1 MNDKSIRRRDL
12 LSMVPA
18 CLGAAA
24 IGPMISWFPPA
35 HANTKNDKSTDA
47 SLQALLEGN
56 ERYLKGTTHKHDFHV
71 DRTALAQGQR
81 PIAAVLSCSDS
92 RVVPQ
97 FVFDQGPGRL
107 FVMRVAGNIATS
119 EVIASIE
126 YAVNFLQTSLI
137 FVLGHTSCGA
147 IQSAIKVVTEG
158 VVLPGLLPELVD
170 PIGQAVRVA
179 KSKPGELET
188 NTLKANVRLTASAI
202 VNSKTIIRE
211 EKASQDIRV
220 VGGLY
225 DLTTGK
231 VSLLS

>member
-1 MNDKSIRRRDL
+1 MNQNSIGRRHL
-12 LSMVPA
+12 LAMVPA
-18 CLGAAA
+18 FIGAAA
-24 IGPMISWFPPA
+24 FSPVISWLPSV
-35 HANTKNDKSTDA
+35 HAQPKNDKSTDA
-47 SLQALLEGN
+47 ALEALLEGN
-56 ERYLKGTTHKHDFHV
+56 ERYLKGNTHKHDFHA
-71 DRTALAQGQR
+71 DRAALAQGQR

-107 FVMRVAGNIATS
+107 FVMRVAGNIATD

-126 YAVNFLQTSLI
+126 YAVNFLKTSLI

-147 IQSAIKVVTEG
+147 ITSAIEVVTKD

-170 PIGQAVRVA
+170 PIKQAVHEA
-179 KSKPGELET
+179 KSKEGDLVT
-188 NTLKANVRLTASAI
+188 NTLKANVRLTAAKI
-202 VNSKTIIRE
+202 VNSKTIVRQA
-211 EKASQDIRV
+211 KPSQDIRV

-225 DLTTGK
+225 DLRTGR

>member
-1 MNDKSIRRRDL
+1 
-12 LSMVPA
+12 MVPA
-18 CLGAAA
+18 FLGAAA
-24 IGPMISWFPPA
+24 IGPVISWLPHA
-35 HANTKNDKSTDA
+35 HAKTKNNKSTDTA
-47 SLQALLEGN
+47 LEALLEGN
-56 ERYLKGTTHKHDFHV
+56 ERYLKGNTHKHDFHV
-71 DRTALAQGQR
+71 DRAALAQGQR

-107 FVMRVAGNIATS
+107 FVMRVAGNIATN

-126 YAVNFLQTSLI
+126 YAVNFLKTSLI

-147 IQSAIKVVTEG
+147 IKSAIKVVTED

-170 PIGQAVRVA
+170 PISQAVHVA
-179 KSKPGELET
+179 KSKEGDLET
-188 NTLKANVRLTASAI
+188 NTLKANVRLTAATI
-202 VNSKTIIRE
+202 VNSKTITRQE
-211 EKASQDIRV
+211 RPSQDIRV

-225 DLTTGK
+225 DLTTGR